1 MKNIDPDVSRKLHK
15 GRSNAD
21 KIRGAADIK
30 RKLDWLR
37 QPLVYW
43 AGPPAA
49 MPFEKS
55 AAYRPVLALI
65 AERMKSHRSGLYS
78 VKLEFPVAPP
88 AAGIPVEDVR
98 RLVNPVVIEVFD
110 VTDARIAAAAH
121 ALKAADKY
129 PKALGKLIKD
139 VNTWSSL
146 IRARLERISAAQK
159 AAIDLNKRRPQPMPL
174 SESLSIEEMCF
185 WLGPDEKRP
194 SHAAKTAALVS
205 WLEESGCRD
214 LMGSRMAAI
223 VLGQRHQACRLSR
236 QLRDYWT
243 CGSLLTEWSP
253 DLIAH
258 IPEPGCA
265 GSFGSHDK
273 DGLRLINSAA
283 GAAALFECLWISEK
297 TRLDH
302 VLPYLAVVLQGI
314 ERSSH
319 EYRGR
324 LAVMVDLIR
333 DAQRR
338 IPYIRAHGRVRP
350 SFFAD
355 FFWLNLAFELA
366 YYHHSTP
373 APHKNIEEKYRI
385 RWKDI
390 ELDRGDIAKLA
401 SVFDTASKR
410 LLGADFPI
418 AFAELVIPVPGAS
431 TGQCA
436 DRLGQLSRSPDPVT
450 GREQEAWMATAGG
463 LAARG
468 LALSGSPDIVT
479 GMSSWIEAC
488 RRECPPGKDGTAAL
502 GQAVRSLECW
512 LGQAGGDAANLSR
525 LGRIL
530 QDHSDLLLRRQ
541 LRTRTDV
548 TQWAATINT
557 ACFDADLWNTR
568 LAEWYWV
575 LGRLGVLSAEEAEAV
590 LKGNVIVDVTRVLS
604 ECPARLKEY
613 FGFLREVDTGRMSP
627 RSKRT
632 LPGFLSDLLPGIFL
646 AGRDK
651 ILAVMFRWLRSRRQ
665 GEKAIIGDHEVL
677 LEPMFRAAGE
687 PRIDS
692 DFLNGNIWLWGKLLL
707 AAEVKRGTFSGIT
720 GCDPGSFSGWG
731 EDWRVETILLANE
744 WVRQGFPDPE
754 KVFGCLL
761 DRCADMDREAASK
774 GTRIPDQYYQSS
786 STGYI
791 LGVVQISGGR
801 VDRLLRLLDQK
812 LPRFDWAYPEDPNS
826 GWAFIEEHEDVR
838 EFLWACLDR
847 KEWTSRVV
855 GFLRRV
861 AMAIRLQG
869 RDRLRELVEN
879 WLNPEI
885 PAGLDLPEFILSE
898 LRQMVAEIAAYRRIS
913 GGGAVVP
920 ASLVEIIGRKDAVTS
935 ELNKLREMKRTGLL
949 TKSSEKRLEKLAA
962 YDSDPSVIVAWINKD
977 LERAVGGQLG
987 EAKLSAL
994 ESIASLVIQEYWHKL
1009 FPGIAVKVDD
1019 DDWSNALRLYIETS
1033 SNRSL
1038 LKKLLR
1044 NEARGDRQWI
1054 LRLAPNRAFR
1064 DKMNALGID
1073 MDAWLGKFEMTCSVG
1088 GDIWTLRAETD
1099 PLRVLQM
1106 GNLFDT
1112 CLSTGKGCAF
1122 ATIANAVEVNKRV
1135 LFVTD
1140 GEGKVI
1146 GRKLIGLAV
1155 NDKEQGPKAVIVGL
1169 RSYGATESAANAK
1182 AEAFRS
1188 PWVKIFF
1195 DLACIEM
1202 ARRIGARLEN
1212 DPKSLAELS
1221 GKLRLFAS
1229 WHDDG
1234 PEPFDWW
1241 ISDPVSSASLSGP
1254 DRRAVCAES
1263 VVKKLSDQA
1272 DRPSTIRALLWLGE
1286 DALAIMKK
1294 ADKTA
1299 FEREELSLIRRH
1311 SQSVAVRDLVA
1322 GWFRESAGD
1331 AKAK

>member
-1 MKNIDPDVSRKLHK
+1 
-15 GRSNAD
+15 
-21 KIRGAADIK
+21 
-30 RKLDWLR
+30 
-37 QPLVYW
+37 
-43 AGPPAA
+43 
-49 MPFEKS
+49 
-55 AAYRPVLALI
+55 
-65 AERMKSHRSGLYS
+65 
-78 VKLEFPVAPP
+78 
-88 AAGIPVEDVR
+88 
-98 RLVNPVVIEVFD
+98 
-110 VTDARIAAAAH
+110 
-121 ALKAADKY
+121 
-129 PKALGKLIKD
+129 
-139 VNTWSSL
+139 
-146 IRARLERISAAQK
+146 
-159 AAIDLNKRRPQPMPL
+159 
-174 SESLSIEEMCF
+174 
-185 WLGPDEKRP
+185 
-194 SHAAKTAALVS
+194 
-205 WLEESGCRD
+205 
-214 LMGSRMAAI
+214 
-223 VLGQRHQACRLSR
+223 
-236 QLRDYWT
+236 
-243 CGSLLTEWSP
+243 
-253 DLIAH
+253 
-258 IPEPGCA
+258 
-265 GSFGSHDK
+265 
-273 DGLRLINSAA
+273 
-283 GAAALFECLWISEK
+283 
-297 TRLDH
+297 
-302 VLPYLAVVLQGI
+302 
-314 ERSSH
+314 
-319 EYRGR
+319 
-324 LAVMVDLIR
+324 
-333 DAQRR
+333 
-338 IPYIRAHGRVRP
+338 
-350 SFFAD
+350 
-355 FFWLNLAFELA
+355 
-366 YYHHSTP
+366 
-373 APHKNIEEKYRI
+373 
-385 RWKDI
+385 
-390 ELDRGDIAKLA
+390 
-401 SVFDTASKR
+401 
-410 LLGADFPI
+410 
-418 AFAELVIPVPGAS
+418 
-431 TGQCA
+431 
-436 DRLGQLSRSPDPVT
+436 
-450 GREQEAWMATAGG
+450 
-463 LAARG
+463 
-468 LALSGSPDIVT
+468 
-479 GMSSWIEAC
+479 
-488 RRECPPGKDGTAAL
+488 
-502 GQAVRSLECW
+502 
-512 LGQAGGDAANLSR
+512 
-525 LGRIL
+525 
-530 QDHSDLLLRRQ
+530 
-541 LRTRTDV
+541 
-548 TQWAATINT
+548 
-557 ACFDADLWNTR
+557 
-568 LAEWYWV
+568 
-575 LGRLGVLSAEEAEAV
+575 VLSAEEAEAV

-987 EAKLSAL
+987 EAKFSAL
-994 ESIASLVIQEYWHKL
+994 ESIASSVIQEFWQKL

-1263 VVKKLSDQA
+1263 VVKKLSVNDPGA
-1272 DRPSTIRALLWLGE
+1272 SLAGGRRP
-1286 DALAIMKK
+1286 
-1294 ADKTA
+1294 
-1299 FEREELSLIRRH
+1299 
-1311 SQSVAVRDLVA
+1311 RDHEKS
-1322 GWFRESAGD
+1322 G
-1331 AKAK
+1331 

>member
-1 MKNIDPDVSRKLHK
+1 
-15 GRSNAD
+15 
-21 KIRGAADIK
+21 
-30 RKLDWLR
+30 
-37 QPLVYW
+37 
-43 AGPPAA
+43 
-49 MPFEKS
+49 
-55 AAYRPVLALI
+55 
-65 AERMKSHRSGLYS
+65 MKSHRPGLYS
-78 VKLEFPVAPP
+78 VKLEFPGTPP

-98 RLVNPVVIEVFD
+98 KLVNPVVKEVLD
-110 VTDARIAAAAH
+110 ITDARIAAAAH

-139 VNTWSSL
+139 VNSWSSL
-146 IRARLERISAAQK
+146 IRTRLERISAAQK
-159 AAIDLNKRRPQPMPL
+159 AAGDLNKRRPQPMPL
-174 SESLSIEEMCF
+174 SESLSIEETCF

-194 SHAAKTAALVS
+194 SYAAKTAALVS

-236 QLRDYWT
+236 ELRDYWT

-265 GSFGSHDK
+265 GSFGSRDK

-297 TRLDH
+297 ARPDH
-302 VLPYLAVVLQGI
+302 VLPHLAVVFQGV

-319 EYRGR
+319 EYHGR
-324 LAVMVDLIR
+324 LAVMVNLIK

-338 IPYIRAHGRVRP
+338 IPHIRAHGRVRP

-355 FFWLNLAFELA
+355 LFWLNLAFELA

-385 RWKDI
+385 HWKDV

-436 DRLGQLSRSPDPVT
+436 DRLGQLSRSPDPIT

-557 ACFDADLWNTR
+557 ACFDANLWNMR

-613 FGFLREVDTGRMSP
+613 FGFLRDVDPGRMSP

-632 LPGFLSDLLPGIFL
+632 LPRFLSDLLPDIFL
-646 AGRDK
+646 SERDK
-651 ILAVMFRWLRSRRQ
+651 ILAAMSRWLRSRRR
-665 GEKAIIGDHEVL
+665 GEKAIVGDLEGL
-677 LEPMFRAAGE
+677 WEPMIRAAGE
-687 PRIDS
+687 PRIDG
-692 DFLNGNIWLWGKLLL
+692 DFLNGNMWLWGKLLL
-707 AAEVKRGTFSGIT
+707 AAEVKRGTFSGIA
-720 GCDPGSFSGWG
+720 GCDPSSYSVWD

-754 KVFGCLL
+754 KVFDCLL
-761 DRCADMDREAASK
+761 DRCADMDREAALK
-774 GTRIPDQYYQSS
+774 GAGIPDRYYQSS

-791 LGVVQISGGR
+791 FGVVQISGGSGA
-801 VDRLLRLLDQK
+801 RLLRLLDQK
-812 LPRFDWAYPEDPNS
+812 LPHFDWAYPENPNS
-826 GWAFIEEHEDVR
+826 GWAFIEEHGDVR

-847 KEWTSRVV
+847 KEWTARVV

-861 AMAIRLQG
+861 AMTIRLQG
-869 RDRLRELVEN
+869 RDRLRALLGN

-885 PAGLDLPEFILSE
+885 PTGLDLPDFILSE
-898 LRQMVAEIAAYRRIS
+898 LRQKVVEIAAYRRIS

-920 ASLVEIIGRKDAVTS
+920 ASLVEIMGRKDAATS
-935 ELNKLREMKRTGLL
+935 ELNKLREMKRTGRL
-949 TKSSEKRLEKLAA
+949 TRSSEKRLEKLAA

-977 LERAVGGQLG
+977 LERAVGGQLR

-994 ESIASLVIQEYWHKL
+994 ESIASSVIQEFWQKL

-1019 DDWSNALRLYIETS
+1019 DDWNNALRLYIETS

-1073 MDAWLGKFEMTCSVG
+1073 MDAWLGEFEMTCSVG

-1135 LFVTD
+1135 LFVTN
-1140 GEGKVI
+1140 GEEEVI

-1155 NDKEQGPKAVIVGL
+1155 NDKEQGPKAVMVGF

-1182 AEAFRS
+1182 AETFRS

-1202 ARRIGARLEN
+1202 AQRIGARLEN
-1212 DPKSLAELS
+1212 DPKCLAELS

-1229 WHDDG
+1229 WYDDG

-1241 ISDPVSSASLSGP
+1241 IAEPSSSQHVLGLGSREGFMGRVSRKISD
-1254 DRRAVCAES
+1254 RADPEGT
-1263 VVKKLSDQA
+1263 L
-1272 DRPSTIRALLWLGE
+1272 RALLWLGE
-1286 DALAIMKK
+1286 DALPIMKNAGK
-1294 ADKTA
+1294 GA
-1299 FEREELSLIRRH
+1299 FKREELSLIRRYT
-1311 SQSVAVRDLVA
+1311 QSGAVRELVVS
-1322 GWFRESAGD
+1322 WLRDEVKESR
-1331 AKAK
+1331 AK